1 MRILVTAAALTA
13 LLASGC
19 GTGRLEIDHKKAE
32 QLARQ
37 IGATKEPVKSASCPS
52 GIKAEKGKDFECDLT
67 YTSGAK
73 AKITIHQ
80 LDSKG
85 RIRTSVTDLH

>member
-1 MRILVTAAALTA
+1 VRNLVTAALVTA
-13 LLASGC
+13 LFASGC

-37 IGATKEPVKSASCPS
+37 IGAVSRPVKSASCPS
-52 GIKAEKGKDFECDLT
+52 GVKAKRGDDFDCDLVFT
-67 YTSGAK
+67 DGGK

-80 LDSKG
+80 LDDKG